1 MQVLYRLPGLRNLDS
16 LNVSPEDIV
25 KAENLY
31 GMDLEDRKRIF
42 KDILP
47 EEDFID
53 RRMHVSEVLLKII
66 TR

>member
-1 MQVLYRLPGLRNLDS
+1 VIIA
-16 LNVSPEDIV
+16 PEDIV

-47 EEDFID
+47 DEEFID
-53 RRMHVSEVLLKII
+53 RRIHVSDVNIL
-66 TR
+66 